1 MRDAAIDL
9 LESCGFSVSLQARRA
24 LHRRLL
30 VFVGDAS
37 FATRGAWAKGH
48 AAAPVKQVHNSVLR
62 KKTQSPKPRARDEAD
77 C

>member
-48 AAAPVKQVHNSVLR
+48 AAAPVKQVQFLLR
-62 KKTQSPKPRARDEAD
+62 SFAKKNANA
-77 C
+77 